1 MMKQKTSIFA
11 QAKGQEAH
19 SIWVLVRGSQVVII
33 TNPCLANEIALT
45 TVEVKGG
52 SLKISD
58 HRLKEIFN
66 SDRVVSNEISFL

>member
-1 MMKQKTSIFA
+1 M
-11 QAKGQEAH
+11 
-19 SIWVLVRGSQVVII
+19 II

-58 HRLKEIFN
+58 HRLKEISN
-66 SDRVVSNEISFL
+66 SDRVVSNEISSL